1 MLNCQFSR
9 SREANRRKARELLAL
24 KIEELTAPPGESRN
38 EIIANYKQM
47 KARKK
52 KAKSKKKYRDR
63 EEAQRLSSVDSDGD
77 DVLAEP
83 VPSLELEPL
92 SNIPGRESP
101 GDKGENSSN
110 PLKLDGEAKS

>member
-24 KIEELTAPPGESRN
+24 KIEELTAAPGESRN
-38 EIIANYKQM
+38 EIVANYKQM

-63 EEAQRLSSVDSDGD
+63 EEAQRLAALDSDASDG
-77 DVLAEP
+77 LSEPLPSHEAEP
-83 VPSLELEPL
+83 LE
-92 SNIPGRESP
+92 NIPDQEP
-101 GDKGENSSN
+101 DLENASTSKPPIVKN
-110 PLKLDGEAKS
+110 EPNN